1 MLSIQGLKLQ
11 LDGPNGGVDVSKV
24 AQKEF
29 VLKVLVKPPKL
40 VYETWPFSFK
50 FRHSAAGFAKCI
62 GGVAFLIFTHLLIM
76 VDSYQ
81 TTLELSRKFAR

>member
-1 MLSIQGLKLQ
+1 MILTIISILAPNSSLLTCQDRALLAMLSIQGLK

-40 VYETWPFSFK
+40 VYETWP
-50 FRHSAAGFAKCI
+50 SA
-62 GGVAFLIFTHLLIM
+62 
-76 VDSYQ
+76 
-81 TTLELSRKFAR
+81 